1 MNTITHW
8 DPIRT
13 LTSLQDEVNRLF
25 ENGVNRGN
33 RSASNLTAWA
43 PLVDIFETAQELVL
57 KADLPDLDEREIDV
71 RVENNMLTIS
81 GERKFEQSERQDNYL
96 RVERAYGTFSRSFA
110 LPNTVNPERIDA
122 EYRNGVLTVKM
133 AKREESRPKQIKVAV
148 SSNGK

>member
-1 MNTITHW
+1 MNTIAHW

>member
-1 MNTITHW
+1 MNTIAHW

-25 ENGVNRGN
+25 DNGVNRGN